1 MLKQIVDLH
10 IHSKYSRACSQQ
22 LDLPH
27 IARACNSK
35 GIDIVSTGD
44 FTHPAWAAH
53 LREMLEE
60 TNKGIYELRE
70 RKSLAKPV
78 RFVLGTE
85 ISCIYSHKEKTRRLH
100 LLVFAPSLEAAEKFT
115 AALKDRGVNLNAD
128 GRPIMGLSGKEIVQI
143 CLDTD
148 PGMFV
153 VPAHAW
159 TPWFA
164 VFGSK
169 SGYDSLEEC
178 FEELAPHITAIETG
192 LSSDPTMNHRLSKL
206 DNITLISNSDAH
218 SLEKLAREANV
229 LQFENEKDITYT
241 ELKRI
246 ITTGD
251 KKKFLNTIEFYP
263 EEGKYHVDGHADC
276 KIALEPEES
285 KLVGLRCPT
294 CKKPLT
300 IGVLHRVAALADRT
314 VEQIPQNKF
323 IPHRYIVPLREI
335 IATTFEVGY
344 GSKRVAAEYERLTS
358 TIGSEF
364 YILLEASEEE
374 IKKATTEPRIA
385 TGIMNMRAGK
395 VTITPGY
402 DGIFGSVNVFMGAQY
417 QGPVQ
422 SALL

>member
-1 MLKQIVDLH
+1 MFTQIVDLH
-10 IHSKYSRACSQQ
+10 IHSKYSRACSPQ
-22 LDLPH
+22 LDIPH
-27 IARACNSK
+27 IAQACNVK

-44 FTHPAWAAH
+44 FTHPAWAKH
-53 LREMLEE
+53 LGEQLEE
-60 TNKGIYELRE
+60 TSSGMYEWRE
-70 RKSLAKPV
+70 RKNLTKPV

-85 ISCIYSHKEKTRRLH
+85 ISCIYSHKDKTRRLH
-100 LLVFAPSLEAAEKFT
+100 LLVFAPSLDVAARFT
-115 AALKDRGVNLNAD
+115 AKLVERGVNITAD

-143 CLDTD
+143 CVDTD

-192 LSSDPTMNHRLSKL
+192 LSSDPTMNHRLSAL
-206 DNITLISNSDAH
+206 DTITLISNSDAH
-218 SLEKLAREANV
+218 SLDKLGREANV
-229 LQFENEKDITYT
+229 LSFKDEKDVTYA

-251 KKKFLNTIEFYP
+251 RKQFLSTIEFYP

-300 IGVLHRVAALADRT
+300 IGVLHRVAALADRK
-314 VEQIPQNKF
+314 VSEISEKKF

-335 IATTFEVGY
+335 IATAFDVGT
-344 GSKRVAAEYERLTS
+344 GSKRVATEYDRITS
-358 TIGSEF
+358 ALGSEF
-364 YILLEASEEE
+364 NILLEATEEE
-374 IKKATTEPRIA
+374 IKKASSDPRLA
-385 TGIMNMRAGK
+385 LGIMNMRAGK
-395 VTITPGY
+395 VAITPGY
-402 DGIFGSVNVFMGAQY
+402 DGIFGTVDVFSGAQY
-417 QGPVQ
+417 HTSVQ
-422 SALL
+422 KSLL